1 MELNSTFITT
11 PPVHAATVM
20 LLRDGAAGLEVFLL
34 KRHSDSAV
42 LGGAYVFPGGKLDAA
57 DSAPDLLARLDQ
69 SPAALHAS
77 LNEADLDVNLGA
89 ALYIAAV
96 REAFEESGVLFA
108 TSAGQHVQPL
118 QAALQGTAADRARI
132 DFQTFLAEHGL
143 QLDTQS
149 LRPWSRWVT
158 PNMPSVTRKRFDTRF
173 FVAMAPANQIAVH
186 DDIETTQSLWVQ
198 PREALGQAWRREIE
212 LAAPQ
217 IMSLA
222 HLSRYTTAAQALQ
235 AASEQ
240 FPPLICPEPH
250 DIDGIRVICYPGDP
264 MHSVQ
269 QRGLPGPTRLMFK
282 DQRFEPIG
290 GFETL
295 FN

>member
-1 MELNSTFITT
+1 MELNSIVITS

-20 LLRDGAAGLEVFLL
+20 LLRDAPGGLEVLLL

-42 LGGAYVFPGGKLDAA
+42 LGGAYVFPGGKLDKA
-57 DSAPDLLARLDQ
+57 DSAPDLLARLNQ
-69 SPAALHAS
+69 SPTALHAA
-77 LNEADLDVNLGA
+77 LNEPDLEVNLGA
-89 ALYIAAV
+89 ALYVAAV

-108 TSAGQHVQPL
+108 IAPGTQPGDL
-118 QAALQGTAADRARI
+118 QTALQGSASERASV
-132 DFQTFLAEHGL
+132 DFNVFLSQHGL

-173 FVAMAPANQIAVH
+173 FVAMAPANQIATH

-198 PREALGQAWRREIE
+198 PREALGQCWRREIE

-222 HLSRYTTAAQALQ
+222 HLSRYATAAQALQ

-240 FPPLICPEPH
+240 APPLICPEPH

-264 MHSVQ
+264 MHSVP

-282 DQRFEPIG
+282 DNRFEPIG

-295 FN
+295 FE